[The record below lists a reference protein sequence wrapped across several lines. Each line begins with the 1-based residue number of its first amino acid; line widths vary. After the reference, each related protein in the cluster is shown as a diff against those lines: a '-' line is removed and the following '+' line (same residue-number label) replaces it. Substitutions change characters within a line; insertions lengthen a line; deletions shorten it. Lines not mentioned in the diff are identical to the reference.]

1 MLRGIKLEQN
11 SSEKI
16 GKAAL
21 VLFAHGARDP
31 RWAAP
36 FQRLQKITQAGA
48 PSMVVELAFLEFMT
62 PSLPDLVAHLV
73 SQGINHITVSPI
85 FLGQGGHVL
94 RDLPKMI
101 EEVQEQFP
109 TLLVKQIP
117 AVGENEAVLAAISA
131 YCLSHVSS

>member
-109 TLLVKQIP
+109 TLVVKQIP

>member
-101 EEVQEQFP
+101 EELQEQFP

>member
-48 PSMVVELAFLEFMT
+48 PSLVVELAFLEFMT

>member
-62 PSLPDLVAHLV
+62 PGLPDLVAHLV

-101 EEVQEQFP
+101 EELQEQFP
-109 TLLVKQIP
+109 TLVVKQIP